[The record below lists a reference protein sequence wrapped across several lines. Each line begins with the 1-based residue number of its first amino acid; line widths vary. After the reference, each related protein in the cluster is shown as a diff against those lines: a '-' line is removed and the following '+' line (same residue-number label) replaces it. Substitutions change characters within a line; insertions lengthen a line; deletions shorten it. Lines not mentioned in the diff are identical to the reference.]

1 MGLSGFID
9 VVHCIAW
16 NVVDLAVEIIIS
28 FAYAEFIGKSIFDIL
43 SYSFEVN
50 CFKDR
55 LISNFLSNGVILDI
69 EHDLLFG
76 NVTVSPFHKRLTKFI
91 LLALFS
97 VFVST
102 PTALSMLY
110 GETLES
116 FF

>member
-28 FAYAEFIGKSIFDIL
+28 FADAEFIGKSIFDIL

-55 LISNFLSNGVILDI
+55 LIPNFLSNGVILDI